1 MTSLSKISIHFPVY
15 NESVQ
20 QYYDKRQDGKLKY
33 TMTKFIYCMWSGII
47 ITWMYIVAI

>member
-20 QYYDKRQDGKLKY
+20 QYYDKRQDGKTEVHY
-33 TMTKFIYCMWSGII
+33 EFIYCMWSGII